1 MNQTNDTDTGPARA
15 SDLDAS
21 PRFAKPPERR
31 DFLGLAAL
39 WSAAAAVL
47 WGLLGAFRLPWPWA
61 LPESSPRVKL
71 GPLAS
76 FDNITREPFPEQRLW
91 IFRDAD
97 GLYAMSAVCTHLG
110 CIVSAEDGGYFCP
123 CHGSRFNAEGEPLSG
138 PAPRPLKYLQL
149 SVSPDGQLVVNRD
162 QEVAADDRINAS

>member
-1 MNQTNDTDTGPARA
+1 MTQTNDTDAGPARA

-31 DFLGLAAL
+31 DFLGLAAI

-71 GPLAS
+71 GLLAG
-76 FDNITREPFPEQRLW
+76 FANITREPFPEQRLW
-91 IFRDAD
+91 VFRDEG
-97 GLYAMSAVCTHLG
+97 GLYAISAVCTHLG
-110 CIVSAEDGGYFCP
+110 CVPLGNAGDYALDGGVGGWFCP
-123 CHGSRFNAEGEPLSG
+123 CHGSHYDTSGRIRKG
-138 PAPRPLKYLQL
+138 PAPQNLPVPPAEFVDETTILL
-149 SVSPDGQLVVNRD
+149 G
-162 QEVAADDRINAS
+162 